1 MCGRDTHWWETVR
14 LACSTPEGPQARGE
28 TPHRSWPCGP
38 SWPDYCTVKAA
49 SQQAVQAQSGSEGHF
64 CASKLNM
71 TLRKA
76 SNMEKNKQ
84 RKGNRHAERRKNLK
98 HRTTT
103 NIVFFK
109 ISFKREPGR
118 GRVEMRMPW
127 KRNHQR
133 IRKPVW
139 EVNVWWQNIC
149 WKLNRWCQGNIPER
163 LHR

>member
-1 MCGRDTHWWETVR
+1 
-14 LACSTPEGPQARGE
+14 
-28 TPHRSWPCGP
+28 
-38 SWPDYCTVKAA
+38 
-49 SQQAVQAQSGSEGHF
+49 
-64 CASKLNM
+64 
-71 TLRKA
+71 
-76 SNMEKNKQ
+76 MEENKQ

-139 EVNVWWQNIC
+139 EVNV
-149 WKLNRWCQGNIPER
+149 
-163 LHR
+163 